1 MSDQSRRRLMVIA
14 CLLLL
19 LITPAAR
26 AGDDAN
32 GPFQGGLAAVHDQ
45 RWEEAI
51 ELFRKSLELRKH
63 SLTLYMLAVCFAER
77 MNARDALDHAVQA
90 LETRPPLEEKYDRH
104 ARALLMWAA
113 EVLLLPPRVRA
124 KYAMNTDDEPPT
136 HDLLTESASAED
148 DELER
153 ESKEVRDKVGP
164 YIDLDQL
171 ELELRILEATDP
183 CTAPGLPSEVNRCLA
198 STFKEETFLPGPP
211 EPVAPDAGASLP
223 TIGPLPAASP
233 RPGGSG
239 AGASATP

>member
-1 MSDQSRRRLMVIA
+1 MSDRTPRRIVVIA
-14 CLLLL
+14 CWLLLVAA
-19 LITPAAR
+19 PAAR
-26 AGDDAN
+26 AEDEAN
-32 GPFQGGLAAVHDQ
+32 GPFQGGLAAVHEQ

-51 ELFRKSLELRKH
+51 DLFRKSLKLRQH
-63 SLTLYMLAVCFAER
+63 SLTLYMLAVCSAER
-77 MNARDALDHAVQA
+77 MNAQDALDYAVRA
-90 LETRPPLEEKYDRH
+90 LETRPPLEERYDRH

-183 CTAPGLPSEVNRCLA
+183 CTAPGLPSELNRCLE
-198 STFKEETFLPGPP
+198 SIFKEETSLPEPP

-223 TIGPLPAASP
+223 PVDLLPAASR
-233 RPGGSG
+233 RPVGSG
-239 AGASATP
+239 AGASSTP